1 MTEADGPPEPILLT
15 LPAQPR
21 FLRIARL
28 VAAGLAN
35 DVGADVDALDDVR
48 LAVGEVCGLA
58 IAAGAPTIDLRFEVS
73 ADSLMMSG
81 EATPTP
87 TPTPAALDPEH
98 VRLAEQILRVATARY
113 ELTCHSNAVSFQLYF
128 RSGR

>member
-1 MTEADGPPEPILLT
+1 MTEADGLPEPILLT

-35 DVGADVDALDDVR
+35 DVGADIDALDDVR

-58 IAAGAPTIDLRFEVS
+58 IAAGAPTIELRFEVS
-73 ADSLMMSG
+73 ADSLMLSG

-87 TPTPAALDPEH
+87 TALDPEH
-98 VRLAEQILRVATARY
+98 MQLAEQILRVATARY
-113 ELTCHSNAVSFQLYF
+113 ELTCDSNVVSFQLYF
-128 RSGR
+128 RSGH